1 MNDAQPYRV
10 NGVYRRPNDADQLI
24 VISYPVISPD
34 ARSLLFSS
42 NRDAKPGER
51 AFTLYL
57 MDISS
62 LGLEGSAVPP

>member
-1 MNDAQPYRV
+1 
-10 NGVYRRPNDADQLI
+10 
-24 VISYPVISPD
+24 VISPD
-34 ARSLLFSS
+34 GRSLLFSS

-62 LGLEGSAVPP
+62 LNLGKRGDGAAR

>member
-1 MNDAQPYRV
+1 VRLTYNDAFD
-10 NGVYRRPNDADQLI
+10 G
-24 VISYPVISPD
+24 YPVISPD

-62 LGLEGSAVPP
+62 LGLTGIAASL